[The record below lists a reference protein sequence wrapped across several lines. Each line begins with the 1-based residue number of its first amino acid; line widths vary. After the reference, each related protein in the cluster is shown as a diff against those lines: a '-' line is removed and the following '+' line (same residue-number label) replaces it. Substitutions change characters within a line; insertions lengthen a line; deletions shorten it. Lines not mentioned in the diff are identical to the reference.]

1 MPTETVAQNRKLR
14 PISGRIL
21 WVLTL
26 GGAAGTLGGLLG
38 SRWWVLEL
46 LSHFQIQYATLTATA
61 LLCFVLL
68 KRTRGAIAASLVL
81 AINLSLLLPL
91 FQGRPLASAAHKPAL
106 RLVYANI
113 HTSNLN
119 HQPLLDL
126 IATEAADVVML
137 AEVTDRWAKA
147 LSALNETYPHKVVC
161 PRIDN
166 FGIGLWS
173 RHPLKIGKVHYWGD
187 ANVPSIQAELDHQG
201 EAVTILLTHPLPPM
215 RRRLSQLRDQQL
227 RQLAGI
233 AQSHGDRTI
242 LLGDFNTTAF
252 SPIFDE
258 VLAISGLL
266 DSTRGFGPQPSW
278 PAGLPWVLRIPIDHC
293 LHSADLS
300 VTERR
305 VGPSIGSDHLP
316 ILLELR

>member
-1 MPTETVAQNRKLR
+1 MPTETERRNRKWH

-21 WVLTL
+21 WILTL

-46 LSHFQIQYATLTATA
+46 LSHFQIQYATLAATA
-61 LLCFVLL
+61 LLCFALL
-68 KRTRGAIAASLVL
+68 KRTGGVIAASLVL

-91 FQGRPLASAAHKPAL
+91 FEGRPLADVSHKPAL

-119 HQPLLDL
+119 HQPLLNL
-126 IATEAADVVML
+126 IAKEAADIIML
-137 AEVTDRWAKA
+137 AEVTDRWVKA
-147 LSALNETYPHKVVC
+147 LSSLDGQYPHKVLC

-173 RHPLKIGKVHYWGD
+173 RHPLKVGKVHYWGD
-187 ANVPSIQAELDHQG
+187 ANVPSILAELDHQG
-201 EAVTILLTHPLPPM
+201 EAITILLTHPLPPM
-215 RRRLSQLRDQQL
+215 RRRLSRLRDQQL

-242 LLGDFNTTAF
+242 LLGDFNATAF

-278 PAGLPWVLRIPIDHC
+278 PAGLPWILRIPIDHC
-293 LHSADLS
+293 LHSADLT

>member
-1 MPTETVAQNRKLR
+1 MPTETVRQDRQSR

-21 WVLTL
+21 WLVLL
-26 GGAAGTLGGLLG
+26 AVAAGSLGGLLG
-38 SRWWVLEL
+38 KRWWVLEL
-46 LSHFQIQYATLTATA
+46 LSHFQIQYATLAGTL
-61 LLCFVLL
+61 LLCFALL
-68 KRTRGAIAASLVL
+68 KRPRGVIAASLVL

-91 FQGRPLASAAHKPAL
+91 FQGRTSADAAHKPAL

-126 IATEAADVVML
+126 IATEAADLVML

-147 LSALNETYPHKVVC
+147 LSSLDETYPHKVIC

-173 RHPLKIGKVHYWGD
+173 RHPLKVGKVHYWGD

-201 EAVTILLTHPLPPM
+201 EAITILLTHPLPPM
-215 RRRLSQLRDQQL
+215 RQRLSKLRDQQL

-278 PAGLPWVLRIPIDHC
+278 PAGLPWILRIPIDHC

-305 VGPSIGSDHLP
+305 IGPSIGSDHLP
-316 ILLELR
+316 VLLELR